1 MNDKKYRDKKWLKE
15 QFDLYKTPTN
25 VSNMTGYPRTCITRY
40 ATKYNLYQT
49 KFTREKTNYVNED
62 YFNNIDTANK
72 AYFLGFIMADG
83 NIYKYKDNDRY
94 QFSIKI
100 KNTDKDILLKL
111 AADLNFNPEKIKER
125 SEERNG
131 TITKCAE
138 IKIYNKTL
146 CKSLI
151 ALGVVPKK
159 TGKEIMPKQIPQEF
173 KKDFIRGFIDG
184 DGWIGK
190 DRTQIGMCSMSKTII
205 ADINNY
211 FIEVLNFSLNVHH
224 RKDGITVAKIF
235 NRKKVY
241 HALKHFYYE
250 GCTSLNRKNDIAKEK
265 IKSIYDDLIGSL

>member
-151 ALGVVPKK
+151 TLGVVPKK

-211 FIEVLNFSLNVHH
+211 FTEVLNFSLNIHY

>member
-40 ATKYNLYQT
+40 ATKYNLYKT
-49 KFTREKTNYVNED
+49 KFTREKTNHVDED
-62 YFNNIDTANK
+62 YFKSIDTANK

-111 AADLNFNPEKIKER
+111 AADLNFNPEKIIER
-125 SEERNG
+125 TEERNG

-138 IKIYNKTL
+138 IKIYNKTF

-151 ALGVVPKK
+151 DLGVVPKK
-159 TGKEIMPKQIPQEF
+159 TGKEIMPKQIPQDF
-173 KKDFIRGFIDG
+173 KKDFVRGFIDG

-190 DRTQIGMCSMSKTII
+190 DNAQIGICSTSTSII
-205 ADINNY
+205 DDINNY
-211 FIEVLNFSLNVHH
+211 FLEALKFKLHVYN
-224 RKDGITVAKIF
+224 RKDGVTVAKIF

-250 GCTSLNRKNDIAKEK
+250 GCTSLDRKNNIAKEK
-265 IKSIYDDLIGSL
+265 IISIYDDLIGSL